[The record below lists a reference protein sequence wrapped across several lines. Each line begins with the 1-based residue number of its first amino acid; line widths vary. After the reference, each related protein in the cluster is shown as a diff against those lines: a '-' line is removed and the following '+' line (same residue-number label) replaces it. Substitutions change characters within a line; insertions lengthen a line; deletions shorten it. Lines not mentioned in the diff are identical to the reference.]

1 MDVWT
6 KNSRLPHCGPAVSS
20 HVLPL
25 SALQTL
31 ERQQLDETTECTDN
45 VCQL

>member
-1 MDVWT
+1 MDVWN
-6 KNSRLPHCGPAVSS
+6 KNSTLPHCGSAVSS
-20 HVLPL
+20 RALPL

-31 ERQQLDETTECTDN
+31 ERQLDETTERTDN